1 MDFPSMGNLWLL
13 ATEATKGGF
22 GLNFDVLETNLIN
35 LGIIIGVLVY
45 FGRSAVGKTLAD
57 RREAIENA
65 IKDAEERQQKAAS
78 ALKEQ
83 EQNLAQAQ
91 AQAEKIRQQAVERA
105 ASVKAT
111 ILAKSDEDIQ
121 RLQETAAQDLE
132 AEQSRVIAELRKRV
146 VALAMQ
152 RVESQIRDE
161 LNDDLQHQLIDRSIA
176 RVGGN

>member
-1 MDFPSMGNLWLL
+1 MDFHSMGNFWLL
-13 ATEATKGGF
+13 ATEATEHGF
-22 GLNFDVLETNLIN
+22 GLNFDVLETNLVN
-35 LGIIIGVLVY
+35 LVIIIGVLVY
-45 FGRSAVGKTLAD
+45 FGRSAVGKTLAE
-57 RREAIENA
+57 RREEIENA

-91 AQAEKIRQQAVERA
+91 AQAEKIRQQAQERA
-105 ASVKAT
+105 ASAKAA

-121 RLQETAAQDLE
+121 RLKDTAAQDLE
-132 AEQSRVIAELRKRV
+132 AEQSRVIAELKKRV

-161 LNDDLQHQLIDRSIA
+161 LNDDLQHQLIGRCIA

>member
-1 MDFPSMGNLWLL
+1 MGNFWLL
-13 ATEATKGGF
+13 ATEATQGEFGF
-22 GLNFDVLETNLIN
+22 NFDILETNLVN
-35 LGIIIGVLVY
+35 LAIIVGGLVY
-45 FGRSAVGKTLAD
+45 FGRSALGKILAT
-57 RREAIENA
+57 RREEIENA

-78 ALKEQ
+78 SLKEQ

-91 AQAEKIRQQAVERA
+91 AKAEEIRQQAGERA
-105 ASVKAT
+105 ASVKAE

-121 RLQETAAQDLE
+121 RLQETAAQDVE
-132 AEQSRVIAELRKRV
+132 AEQSRVIAELKKRV

-161 LNDDLQHQLIDRSIA
+161 LNDDLQHQLIGQSIA